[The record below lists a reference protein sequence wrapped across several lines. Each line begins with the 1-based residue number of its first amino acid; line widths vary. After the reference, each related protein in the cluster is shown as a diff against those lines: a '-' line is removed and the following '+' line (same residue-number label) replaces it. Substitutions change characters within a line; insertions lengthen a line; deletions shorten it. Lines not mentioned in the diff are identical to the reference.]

1 MDLDFTKEELETLKL
16 YINEKYE
23 AMNQLLVSNC
33 ETDIALL
40 SDEVENKV
48 VKIPYSRENIIENL
62 MNTKILYKLF
72 MKNFYKT
79 KHKKEVF
86 YRGTNLSEIER
97 LKIEPFIDRIWSA
110 TTDKNQEEEFASNW
124 KRPVGITITLEE
136 NVPYINVGE
145 ILNSEKDKNFI
156 LIAPFTKI
164 KSIEEN
170 KNINLDNSKYF
181 KYYNIVLEKQT
192 LDKIGDIER
201 NGLYNYI
208 LENSYPIKRKLE
220 DCIKVEKE
228 NAINF
233 DNIRKMEQLLRKYEN
248 AIDEKEIE
256 EGYSDIDRAADY
268 SDVERITQELNE
280 LKKISTNVFEVRKQN
295 IEFVNMWKRNIA
307 VYMIA
312 ECREIEELFKDFE
325 IMYDTENIVDESE
338 EENVQEE
345 AVVSLVSGNIEETDI
360 KNEDATEFITDE
372 ENENS
377 EEIKIVELEETKI
390 VELEETQKEENK
402 LDENELQKRVKQES
416 RENITAVEKLL
427 SNIKNL
433 ITKQQNHAKIAG
445 NMGASYSALNNAF
458 EMRKTAEA
466 LLEQLEKIDQKIKEL
481 TLKEFDNRVELDL
494 ELMSKTNIEIST
506 LINYLNNPKIA
517 VRNSKVTRF
526 DEMAIIEENELKRR
540 ITEKVRDI
548 RAEAELKKLKDDLEI
563 VEEKG
568 GFSRF
573 IGLFTGRNKI
583 DDFMIEQI
591 QYRQMAVRKSLSRKL
606 NLAHNYS
613 IHELMAEITMFV
625 DDNEDDE
632 LIEDDVLDLKA
643 IAEELRRNYIIL
655 ESKVQAIVEK
665 REGKYLPYDNRK
677 MSKREIIELETYRFL
692 NKYGYDITD
701 VPKEEEPKYQ
711 DTIASEISRIVEYI
725 NSSNII

>member
-416 RENITAVEKLL
+416 R
-427 SNIKNL
+427 
-433 ITKQQNHAKIAG
+433 
-445 NMGASYSALNNAF
+445 
-458 EMRKTAEA
+458 
-466 LLEQLEKIDQKIKEL
+466 
-481 TLKEFDNRVELDL
+481 
-494 ELMSKTNIEIST
+494 
-506 LINYLNNPKIA
+506 
-517 VRNSKVTRF
+517 
-526 DEMAIIEENELKRR
+526 
-540 ITEKVRDI
+540 
-548 RAEAELKKLKDDLEI
+548 
-563 VEEKG
+563 
-568 GFSRF
+568 
-573 IGLFTGRNKI
+573 
-583 DDFMIEQI
+583 
-591 QYRQMAVRKSLSRKL
+591 
-606 NLAHNYS
+606 
-613 IHELMAEITMFV
+613 
-625 DDNEDDE
+625 
-632 LIEDDVLDLKA
+632 
-643 IAEELRRNYIIL
+643 
-655 ESKVQAIVEK
+655 
-665 REGKYLPYDNRK
+665 
-677 MSKREIIELETYRFL
+677 
-692 NKYGYDITD
+692 
-701 VPKEEEPKYQ
+701 
-711 DTIASEISRIVEYI
+711 
-725 NSSNII
+725 